1 MIDSVKE
8 KNELEMAYQQQVD
21 GLFFYGYCC
30 CMKKHVITDD
40 ILSIPSDDE
49 DEAMLGDEAI
59 LGDDST
65 TIEDSVVED
74 DSTVVDDE
82 VQDIPK

>member
-8 KNELEMAYQQQVD
+8 KNELEIAYQQQVD

-40 ILSIPSDDE
+40 ILSIPSNDE
-49 DEAMLGDEAI
+49 DEAMLGDKAV
-59 LGDDST
+59 LGDDS
-65 TIEDSVVED
+65 IIGEGSIVED

-82 VQDIPK
+82 VQNIPK

>member
-1 MIDSVKE
+1 
-8 KNELEMAYQQQVD
+8 MAYQQQVD
-21 GLFFYGYCC
+21 GLFFYGYRC

-49 DEAMLGDEAI
+49 NEAMLGDKAM

-65 TIEDSVVED
+65 TKEDSAMED
-74 DSTVVDDE
+74 DSTLVDDE